1 MKEFVE
7 GLKEVLRTSLMALI
21 PVVILSLQQGNV
33 DWKAIGIAATIA
45 LLSGVDK
52 WLHKLDTGVAG
63 NGLTGV

>member
-7 GLKEVLRTSLMALI
+7 GLKEVLRTSMMALI
-21 PVVILSLQQGNV
+21 PVVILSLQEGEV
-33 DWKAIGIAATIA
+33 DWRLIGISAAIA

-52 WLHKLDTGVAG
+52 WLHKLERGVAG